1 MKVINMTIDPQWFTT
16 IQYPTIQY
24 PTIQYPAIQ
33 YNRPKRLY
41 DSDDYINPPYQF
53 TYILGTN
60 TNNVFTPWT
69 TKIQDDGS
77 LLLKLDLPG
86 VLDTDLSIETFEKT
100 LEIKVFSKRFDNE
113 NQDIHTQVIN
123 TTMYDLEKIEATFK
137 HCVLE
142 LVIPVKVERKSI
154 VKITFKK

>member
-1 MKVINMTIDPQWFTT
+1 
-16 IQYPTIQY
+16 
-24 PTIQYPAIQ
+24 
-33 YNRPKRLY
+33 
-41 DSDDYINPPYQF
+41 
-53 TYILGTN
+53 
-60 TNNVFTPWT
+60 VFTPWT